1 MNQAVAAKPLGSDA
15 RSKILNEAIGIVYR
29 EGPGR
34 VTMRS
39 LAEKLGY
46 SAASI
51 YLHFESKEELLKE
64 IALYGFDALGAAMA
78 PAAEVVDP
86 AEAVAAAARCYIDFG
101 LEHPE
106 LYRLMFQEIML
117 ADRLTPLERTRA
129 LRAWSLSIELYARGI
144 ASGRFRASDARTEA
158 SLGWACVHG
167 FVQLAL
173 AGKLPG
179 AALGTADLRRVR
191 EELVAARLRALG
203 VSE

>member
-1 MNQAVAAKPLGSDA
+1 MGSDA

-64 IALYGFDALGAAMA
+64 IALYGFDALEAAMA
-78 PAAEVVDP
+78 PAADLTDP
-86 AEAVAAAARCYIDFG
+86 AGAVADAARRYIEFG

-106 LYRLMFQEIML
+106 LYRLMFQEITL
-117 ADRLTPLERTRA
+117 ADRLTPLERNRA
-129 LRAWSLSIELYARGI
+129 LRAWSLSIGLYARGI
-144 ASGRFRASDARTEA
+144 DSGRFRASDARTEA
-158 SLGWACVHG
+158 HLGWSCVHG

-179 AALGTADLRRVR
+179 ATLGTPEFRRVR
-191 EELVAARLRALG
+191 DELVAARLRALG

>member
-1 MNQAVAAKPLGSDA
+1 VTTKPLGSDA

-64 IALYGFDALGAAMA
+64 IALYGFDALEAAMA
-78 PAAEVVDP
+78 PAADVEDP
-86 AEAVAAAARCYIDFG
+86 AEAVAEAARRYIEFG

-117 ADRLTPLERTRA
+117 ADRLSPLERSRA
-129 LRAWSLSIELYARGI
+129 LRAWSISIEIYARGI

-158 SLGWACVHG
+158 SIGWACVHG

-179 AALGTADLRRVR
+179 AALGTPEFRRVR
-191 EELVAARLRALG
+191 EELVGARLRALRMA
-203 VSE
+203 E